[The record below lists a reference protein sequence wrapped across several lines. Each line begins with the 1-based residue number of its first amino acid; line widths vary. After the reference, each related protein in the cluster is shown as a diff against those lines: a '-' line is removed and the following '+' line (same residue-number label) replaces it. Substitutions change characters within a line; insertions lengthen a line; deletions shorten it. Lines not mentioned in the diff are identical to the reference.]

1 MAPELNWDHWWSRP
15 KRSEDE
21 AAREAESSAT
31 LADFERLATI
41 AGRYNQ
47 VVKDKLHRAVVQSRE
62 SGSRDRSRERPS
74 SEPWMVRPAAPAGHG
89 ENASFSRHDTAMK
102 RFRTSHTGLPA

>member
-1 MAPELNWDHWWSRP
+1 MASELKWDHWWSRP

-21 AAREAESSAT
+21 AAREAKFSAA
-31 LADFERLATI
+31 LADFERLVTI

-62 SGSRDRSRERPS
+62 SGSRDLSRDRPS
-74 SEPWMVRPAAPAGHG
+74 SEPWVVRPAAPAGHSELHSVG
-89 ENASFSRHDTAMK
+89 TTR
-102 RFRTSHTGLPA
+102 P